1 MPVSSLDVPIRVI
14 SLRRSTERRAGLTG
28 HLGSI
33 GLRFT
38 FFDAVDGRTMPEAE
52 VAAMRPAPRSPYG
65 TPIKRSEI
73 ALAATLKAL
82 CAEIAEGDYPFVC
95 VLEDDARLDPRALR
109 FLSSAVL
116 AGLPR
121 FDLLRFGHDG
131 VRLRRGYVRIARED
145 GIDVLAPVRHSNCVH
160 GQIISRDGAAAIAR
174 GLVPLSGA
182 IDTHLF
188 DFPRLPLRILE
199 THPALARQ
207 AGYDSNIRTSDDPPT
222 VVSHMKREIRLARR
236 RAKRYFRQSWGTWTY
251 VRARVAGQ
259 AQKLRPRRDPA
270 PPAGF
275 AGTPI
280 RATPMALENEEE

>member
-1 MPVSSLDVPIRVI
+1 MPISSLDVPIRAM
-14 SLRRSTERRAGLTG
+14 SLRRSTARRAGLSE
-28 HLGSI
+28 HLGSL
-33 GLRFT
+33 GLRFS
-38 FFDAVDGRTMPEAE
+38 FFDAVDGRAMSEEE
-52 VAAMRPAPRSPYG
+52 VAAMRPAPLSPYG
-65 TPIKRSEI
+65 TPIKRTEI
-73 ALAATLKAL
+73 GLAATLRAL
-82 CAEIAEGDYPFVC
+82 CGEIAEGDEEFVC
-95 VLEDDARLDPRALR
+95 ILEDDARLDPRVLR
-109 FLSSAVL
+109 FFSPAVL

-131 VRLRRGYVRIARED
+131 VRLRSGYVRIARED
-145 GIDVLAPVRHSNCVH
+145 GIDILAPVRHGNCVH
-160 GQIISRDGAAAIAR
+160 GQIVSRAGAAAIAK

-199 THPALARQ
+199 THPPLARQ
-207 AGYDSNIRTSDDPPT
+207 AGYDSNIRTPDDPPAL
-222 VVSHMKREIRLARR
+222 VPHMKREIRLARR
-236 RAKRYFRQSWGTWTY
+236 RAKQYFRTSWGTWAY

-280 RATPMALENEEE
+280 PGDADGA